1 MRRQSFSP
9 VRPFVRLF
17 VCYQSCESD
26 KRKNRFC
33 CKLAQLVGGASRW
46 NDQLWGSEGQR
57 SRLHDAAVKFGG
69 QAEAQLSTPWSSRLS
84 SSMLWKSGY
93 RPRKL
98 YRCRLKKQLGY
109 WNIPSWP
116 QRTVSRPTVRIC
128 TLEILLLTHLFTYLQ
143 ITKFSVNGKRVVVR
157 RECIWL
163 CCVLSARTTRRT
175 RQHSVLACACLKNAS
190 LTVNV
195 STSATGTT
203 TASSS
208 LYVLHI

>member
-1 MRRQSFSP
+1 VNPINERTDFAANWHNWS
-9 VRPFVRLF
+9 
-17 VCYQSCESD
+17 
-26 KRKNRFC
+26 
-33 CKLAQLVGGASRW
+33 A
-46 NDQLWGSEGQR
+46 GQV
-57 SRLHDAAVKFGG
+57 DETINFGG
-69 QAEAQLSTPWSSRLS
+69 QKVKGQGHTTPQLNLEARRRHNYRLLWSSRLS

-143 ITKFSVNGKRVVVR
+143 IAKFSVNGKRVVVR